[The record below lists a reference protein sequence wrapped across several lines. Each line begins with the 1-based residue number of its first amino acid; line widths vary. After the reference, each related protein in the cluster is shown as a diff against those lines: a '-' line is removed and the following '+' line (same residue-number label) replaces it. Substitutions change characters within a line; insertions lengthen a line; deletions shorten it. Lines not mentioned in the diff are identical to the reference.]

1 MKKRNIHLWTPD
13 LLASRGGI
21 QTFSSYLLNALREID
36 PGLVSRIFIKN
47 ETYPESL
54 PESESNW
61 PPLTCTGA
69 GPPWMRTLNF
79 SFQSV
84 MHSFRERPDLIITTH
99 IHFSPAA
106 QFIKK
111 LFGIPY
117 WVVAHGIDAWGVT
130 DSALKSAL
138 KDADLV
144 LAVSTHTRDR
154 LLAEQR
160 LDADRVVILPN
171 TMNESQYVIRPKPRH
186 LLERFQL
193 LPEQPVILT
202 VARLDNRER
211 YKGYDRLIEGMP
223 LIREALPDVRYLL
236 VGKGKDRPRIEALI
250 KQHGVENCVTLA
262 GYVPDE
268 ELCDYYNLCD
278 VFAMPSKLEGFG
290 IVFLEALACGKPVL
304 AGNQDG
310 SVDALCHGE
319 LGVLINPDR
328 TDEIAETLIMM
339 LRRDYPHPLIYQPQ
353 SLRQRVIEAY
363 GFDRFRSTIASYLQG
378 VQIY

>member
-1 MKKRNIHLWTPD
+1 
-13 LLASRGGI
+13 
-21 QTFSSYLLNALREID
+21 LRDID

-47 ETYPESL
+47 ETHPERL
-54 PESESNW
+54 PEGGFDW
-61 PPLTCTGA
+61 PPLSCTGA
-69 GPPWMRTLNF
+69 GPPWLRTLNF
-79 SFQSV
+79 SVQSV
-84 MHSFRERPDLIITTH
+84 WHSYRERPDLIITTH

-111 LFGIPY
+111 FFGIPY

-130 DSALKSAL
+130 DPALKSAL

-160 LDADRVVILPN
+160 LNPDRVVILPN
-171 TMNESQYVIRPKPRH
+171 TMNENQYVIRPKPRH
-186 LLERFQL
+186 LLERFRL

-236 VGKGKDRPRIEALI
+236 VGKGKDRSRIDALV

-290 IVFLEALACGKPVL
+290 IVFLEALACGRPVL

-339 LRRDYPHPLIYQPQ
+339 LRREYPHPLIYQPQ
-353 SLRQRVIEAY
+353 SLRQRVIDAY
-363 GFDRFRSTIASYLQG
+363 GFDRFRSTIASYLQSAQ
-378 VQIY
+378 VYLPPF